1 MSGKSY
7 GSSISWS
14 CKHNKHTT
22 CFKLKCTCDCHKQW
36 NPATSKS
43 VKKTDDRLS
52 PSPRFYCSV
61 AATTLLT
68 NGDFPAGNRLIL
80 KVIGWRQKDASGEG
94 FADCWLQITRL
105 VGAWPNCFRYGHT

>member
-1 MSGKSY
+1 MY
-7 GSSISWS
+7 VRLPQAMEPGSNQVS
-14 CKHNKHTT
+14 T
-22 CFKLKCTCDCHKQW
+22 
-36 NPATSKS
+36 
-43 VKKTDDRLS
+43 KTDDRLS

-94 FADCWLQITRL
+94 FADRWLQITRL
-105 VGAWPNCFRYGHT
+105 VGAWPNCCRYGYTRSTCVATILPQGRNIQSCGK